1 MNLDVLIF
9 AAHPDDAELSM
20 GGTTVKFTRAGRK
33 VGVIDLTL
41 GEMSTRGNLESREAE
56 TNNATKIMKLALRE
70 NLKIPDGN
78 IDISDI
84 NLKKVVALIRTYR
97 PQIIFAPYFNDR
109 HPDHI
114 DASILVKRAMFKSG
128 LPKFVTKINGKTQQA
143 YRPEKLYYYMQTYTF
158 EPTFIVDI
166 SESFK
171 DKMKAIMAYQSQLYN
186 SNSTEPATFISS
198 KNFIE
203 FIEGRSKFYGFSIG
217 KGYGEPFYCEE
228 AIEYNF
234 NDLLK

>member
-20 GGTTVKFTRAGRK
+20 GGTIVKFTRAGRK

-78 IDISDI
+78 IDISDT
-84 NLKKVVALIRTYR
+84 NLKKVVATIRTYK

-114 DASILVKRAMFKSG
+114 DASVLVKRAMFKSG
-128 LPKFVTKINGKTQQA
+128 LPKFVTKINGKSQQS

-158 EPTFIVDI
+158 EPTFVVDI

-171 DKMKAIMAYQSQLYN
+171 AKMKAIMAYQSQLYN
-186 SNSTEPATFISS
+186 SDSKEPATFISS

-203 FIEGRSKFYGFSIG
+203 FIESRSKFYGFSIG
-217 KGYGEPFYCEE
+217 KSYGEPFYCEE

>member
-20 GGTTVKFTRAGRK
+20 GGTIVKFTRAGRK

-41 GEMSTRGNLESREAE
+41 GEMSTRGNLESREEE

-78 IDISDI
+78 IDISDT
-84 NLKKVVALIRTYR
+84 NLKKVVATIRTYK

-114 DASILVKRAMFKSG
+114 DASLLVKRAMFKSG

-171 DKMKAIMAYQSQLYN
+171 DKMEAIMAYQSQLYN
-186 SNSTEPATFISS
+186 SNSKEPSTFISS